1 MLNFILGTIS
11 LLFSVLLIPVPKEID
26 CWAATALFA
35 PLVLQQEKYSSFS
48 SLWRNSPIS
57 NFGLLYMASPH
68 LSIHCFS
75 LPVSYAQ
82 YFLRNLLYRLIPS
95 SFRFAYKSFSR
106 TTLPNIFLY
115 CTYVHYVQPTVAI
128 LT

>member
-1 MLNFILGTIS
+1 
-11 LLFSVLLIPVPKEID
+11 
-26 CWAATALFA
+26 
-35 PLVLQQEKYSSFS
+35 
-48 SLWRNSPIS
+48 
-57 NFGLLYMASPH
+57 

-115 CTYVHYVQPTVAI
+115 CAYVHYVQPTVAI